1 MCQVLLKNGICVI
14 IFQNICL
21 GDVAMNGLPIRKIIE
36 KTLSGELR
44 IPSFQRGFV
53 WEPEKVAFFIDSL
66 YKGYPIGS
74 LLFWRTTDRLEN
86 ERRLG
91 CFDLPEPTKGYPLDY
106 VLDGQQRITSIFSVF
121 QTELTATDLGNW
133 MDIYYILGSSSDSQQ
148 SQFIP
153 LDSNSYDENL
163 YFPLNCLFDSVKYRK
178 ATEKLAD
185 EVKIEVDK
193 LQEVFKE
200 TSIPYQMMET
210 DDRAHVAIVFERINR
225 TGVPLDSFQLLK
237 AWSWSTDFDLQEQL
251 DNLAEELADYGYD
264 GLTNDQDLLL
274 KCFTG
279 YILGDTSP
287 GAITKLDGENI
298 RANFDE
304 IKNGIMSAVDFIRGE
319 LNLHSL
325 KYLPY
330 PAMLVS
336 LVKFFGTAKKGGK
349 TFTDIQRKSLIQWFW
364 RGCFSR
370 RYSSGVNSAHENDL
384 QAMSKLAVDE
394 SFDICTFKCEVSPAF
409 FTDNVFNLNTVNTK
423 TFVAMLASASP
434 RSFISG
440 ASVNL
445 EEPMKLAN
453 SKEFHHI
460 FPAKYLQRQGLIRN
474 RIFCLANFC
483 FLNNADNQKI
493 KDKPPAEYSK
503 LINPDAIND
512 ILNSAICPTQAFSL
526 TYERFIEERTKLL
539 VTYAKTLCG
548 IAIQ

>member
-1 MCQVLLKNGICVI
+1 M
-14 IFQNICL
+14 
-21 GDVAMNGLPIRKIIE
+21 DGLSIRKIIE
-36 KTLSGELR
+36 KTISGELR

-66 YKGYPIGS
+66 FKGYPIGS
-74 LLFWRTTDRLEN
+74 LLFWETDERLEN

-91 CFDLPEPTKGYPLDY
+91 CFNLPEPTKNYPLNY

-121 QTELTATDLGNW
+121 QTDLSPSESDNW
-133 MDIYYILGSSSDSQQ
+133 MDIYYILGSSSNSQQ

-153 LDSNSYDENL
+153 LDASSYDKNL

-178 ATEKLAD
+178 ATEHLPD

-193 LQEVFKE
+193 LQETFKE
-200 TSIPYQMMET
+200 ASIPFQKLT
-210 DDRAHVAIVFERINR
+210 TNDKAHVAIVFERINR

-251 DNLAEELADYGYD
+251 DNLAEELTDYGYD
-264 GLTNDQDLLL
+264 KLTSDQDLLL

-319 LNLHSL
+319 LKLHSL

-336 LVKFFGTAKKGGK
+336 LVRFFGTAKKGGK
-349 TFTDIQRKSLIQWFW
+349 TFTNSQRQSLLKWFW

-370 RYSSGVNSAHENDL
+370 RYSSGVNIAHENDL
-384 QAMSKLAVDE
+384 QSINKLVEDE
-394 SFDICTFKCEVSPAF
+394 TFDICSFKCDISPTF
-409 FTDNVFNLNTVNTK
+409 FTDNMFSLNTVNTK
-423 TFVAMLASASP
+423 TFIAMLASASP

-440 ASVNL
+440 ANVDL

-453 SKEFHHI
+453 AREFHHI
-460 FPAKYLQRQGLIRN
+460 FPAKFLQRQGYMRN
-474 RIFCLANFC
+474 NIFCLSNFC

-493 KDKPPAEYSK
+493 KDKSPAEYSV
-503 LINPDAIND
+503 LINPEATND
-512 ILNSAICPTQAFSL
+512 ILSSALCPTQIFSL
-526 TYERFIEERTKLL
+526 NYEEFISERTKIL
-539 VTYAKTLCG
+539 VTYAKKLCG
-548 IAIQ
+548 IVDQ